1 MDKMLWVAMSGAKQ
15 NLNAVSV
22 QANNLA
28 NVKTIGFKAD
38 LVQARSMQA
47 FGEGLPSRVFSMAE
61 RPSQNMSGGTM
72 ITTGRDLDIAIQ
84 GDGWMAVED
93 KNGQEAYTRNGNLQ
107 ITPEGL
113 LTTSSGQPVIG
124 EGGPI
129 LLPIPVD
136 KVEIG
141 LDGAIVVRP
150 QGAPANF
157 LEEVDRIKLI
167 KPTDDFE
174 LDKGNDGLFRPKELD
189 EFAQCGFCE
198 ASPDV
203 RIIKGALESSNVNA
217 VSAMVDMVS
226 LQRQFEMQNKMMK
239 QAETIDRQSDMLM
252 RVF

>member
-1 MDKMLWVAMSGAKQ
+1 MLYIAMSGAKQ
-15 NLNAVSV
+15 NLLNVSM

-38 LVQARSMQA
+38 MAQARSMQA
-47 FGEGLPSRVFSMAE
+47 FGEGLPTRVFSMTE
-61 RPSQNMSGGTM
+61 RPAQNMAGGTL

-84 GDGWMAVED
+84 GDGWMAVQD
-93 KNGQEAYTRNGNLQ
+93 NQGNEAYTRAGNLQ
-107 ITPEGL
+107 ITPEGM
-113 LTTSSGQPVIG
+113 LTTARGNPVLG

-129 LLPIPVD
+129 ILPVPVD

-141 LDGAIVVRP
+141 SDGSIVVRP

-157 LEEVDRIKLI
+157 LEDVDRIKLI
-167 KPTDDFE
+167 KPDDDFQ
-174 LDKGNDGLFRPKELD
+174 LDKKNDGLYRPKDQQEFEL
-189 EFAQCGFCE
+189 CGFCD

-203 RIIKGALESSNVNA
+203 KIVKGALESSNVNA

-226 LQRQFEMQNKMMK
+226 LQRQFEMQTKMMK
-239 QAETIDRQSDMLM
+239 QAETIDQQSDALM

>member
-1 MDKMLWVAMSGAKQ
+1 MLYIAMSGAKQ
-15 NLNAVSV
+15 NLLNVSM

-38 LVQARSMQA
+38 MAQARSMQA
-47 FGEGLPSRVFSMAE
+47 FGEGLPTRVFSMTE
-61 RPSQNMSGGTM
+61 RPAQNMAGGTL

-84 GDGWMAVED
+84 GDGWIAVQD
-93 KNGQEAYTRNGNLQ
+93 NQGNEAYTREGNLQ
-107 ITPEGL
+107 ITPEGM
-113 LTTSSGQPVIG
+113 LTTARGNPVLG

-129 LLPIPVD
+129 ILPVPVD

-141 LDGAIVVRP
+141 LDGSIVVRP

-157 LEEVDRIKLI
+157 LEDVDRIKLI
-167 KPTDDFE
+167 KPDDDFQ
-174 LDKGNDGLFRPKELD
+174 LDKKNDGLFRPKDQQEFEL
-189 EFAQCGFCE
+189 CGFCD

-203 RIIKGALESSNVNA
+203 KIVKGALESSNVNA

-226 LQRQFEMQNKMMK
+226 LQRQFEMQTKMMK
-239 QAETIDRQSDMLM
+239 QAETIDQQSDALM

>member
-1 MDKMLWVAMSGAKQ
+1 MDKMLYIAASGAKQ
-15 NLNAVSV
+15 NLLNVSM

-38 LVQARSMQA
+38 MAQARSMQA
-47 FGEGLPSRVFSMAE
+47 FGEGLPTRVFSMTE
-61 RPSQNMSGGTM
+61 RPAQNMAGGTL

-84 GDGWMAVED
+84 GDGWMAVQD
-93 KNGQEAYTRNGNLQ
+93 NQGDEAYTRAGNLQ
-107 ITPEGL
+107 ITPEGM
-113 LTTSSGQPVIG
+113 LTTARGNPVLG

-129 LLPIPVD
+129 ILPVPVD

-141 LDGAIVVRP
+141 LDGSIVVRP

-157 LEEVDRIKLI
+157 LEDVDRIKLI
-167 KPTDDFE
+167 KPDDDFQ
-174 LDKGNDGLFRPKELD
+174 LDKKNDGLFRPKDQQEFEL
-189 EFAQCGFCE
+189 CGFCD

-203 RIIKGALESSNVNA
+203 KIVKGALESSNVNA

-226 LQRQFEMQNKMMK
+226 LQRQFEMQTKMMK
-239 QAETIDRQSDMLM
+239 QAETIDQQSDALM

>member
-1 MDKMLWVAMSGAKQ
+1 MDKMLYIAMSGAKQ
-15 NLNAVSV
+15 NLLNVSM

-38 LVQARSMQA
+38 MAQARSMQA
-47 FGEGLPSRVFSMAE
+47 FGEGLPTRVFSMTE
-61 RPSQNMSGGTM
+61 RPAQNMAGGTL

-84 GDGWMAVED
+84 GDGWMAVQD
-93 KNGQEAYTRNGNLQ
+93 NQGNEAYTRAGNLQ
-107 ITPEGL
+107 ITPEGM
-113 LTTSSGQPVIG
+113 LTTARGNPVLG

-129 LLPIPVD
+129 ILPVPVD

-141 LDGAIVVRP
+141 SDGSIVVRP

-157 LEEVDRIKLI
+157 LEDVDRIKLI
-167 KPTDDFE
+167 KPDDDFQ
-174 LDKGNDGLFRPKELD
+174 LDKKNDGLYRPKDQQEFEL
-189 EFAQCGFCE
+189 CGFCD

-203 RIIKGALESSNVNA
+203 KIVKGALESSNVNA

-226 LQRQFEMQNKMMK
+226 LQRQFEMQTKMMK
-239 QAETIDRQSDMLM
+239 QAETIDQQSDALM